1 MQWFTDRAGRV
12 GDKLWLGQWD
22 HGSGCCPT
30 RRGEQWTAALHA
42 WFDSYLGGR
51 AIVTGPQVEVFMSD
65 GTFEEA
71 RAGDRDGGAAPRRAG
86 ASPAPTS

>member
-1 MQWFTDRAGRV
+1 MQWFTNRAGRA

-22 HGSGCCPT
+22 HGIGCCPN

-42 WFDSYLGGR
+42 WFDRQLAGR
-51 AIVTGPQVEVFMSD
+51 DVETGPAVEVFMSD

-71 RAGDRDGGAAPRRAG
+71 DDR
-86 ASPAPTS
+86 